1 MTNSLNGTTDQ
12 NDRSWQNEYLKGVLQ
27 TGIAN
32 VTFLK
37 KDGTQRNLLCTL
49 LPSELPAQTDL
60 EEAVQNEGASCFS
73 LENIEYIKANSNTQF
88 LSFDSD
94 DVGVANSQQITKM
107 HGFNY
112 INVPREYLAEGI
124 KDWSDLAKIHGMQ
137 TIENYL
143 KQKQLI

>member
-37 KDGTQRNLLCTL
+37 KDGSERRLLCTL

-60 EEAVQNEGASCFS
+60 EEAVQKKTPNPEVLAVWD
-73 LENIEYIKANSNTQF
+73 LENKGWRSFRYDSVLGF
-88 LSFDSD
+88 SVLSLD
-94 DVGVANSQQITKM
+94 A
-107 HGFNY
+107 
-112 INVPREYLAEGI
+112 
-124 KDWSDLAKIHGMQ
+124 
-137 TIENYL
+137 
-143 KQKQLI
+143 

>member
-49 LPSELPAQTDL
+49 LPSELPTQTDL
-60 EEAVQNEGASCFS
+60 EEAVQKKTPNPEVLAVWD
-73 LENIEYIKANSNTQF
+73 LENKGWRSFRYDSVLGF
-88 LSFDSD
+88 SVLSLD
-94 DVGVANSQQITKM
+94 A
-107 HGFNY
+107 
-112 INVPREYLAEGI
+112 
-124 KDWSDLAKIHGMQ
+124 
-137 TIENYL
+137 
-143 KQKQLI
+143 